1 MRSLRS
7 AVLISLINTTDNL
20 GLKYVHASLL
30 SKGYDSQIL
39 FHTSE
44 DDSYFAKVADFV
56 KERRPSIVGISLM
69 SRLFHTAVGL
79 SSEIRRQ
86 CKDSVPIMWGGVHPT
101 IDPEGCREHADYLC
115 VGEGENAITEFLDNF
130 DGQGKR
136 QEVPGIVSCRTQSYT
151 TSAKVEDLDS
161 LPFPEFLPKHSWI
174 TDSGRIVRLDASL
187 IKKHTRHQAS
197 YLSVMTSRG
206 CPFACAYCC
215 NNILHKIYG
224 KKIRKRGHENVI
236 AEIEQNVAQ
245 AAAKFNYLQ
254 VYDDCFTAH
263 STEWLEAFVR
273 SYQKIKLPL
282 VLRAIPQFV
291 TKEKMSILKDAPCGY
306 ALIGLQSG
314 SERTLA
320 EVYRRKHSRQA
331 FLNCA
336 ELLHENSIP
345 AVYDIIVD
353 NPYETVEDIEQTVE
367 TVAQLPKSSYISL
380 FSLTFYKYTELYDR
394 AKADG
399 YPVND
404 HLTKNQDA
412 WAKSSK
418 EVQAIKV
425 AALLN
430 GKMALKI
437 LHNGTGTK
445 KIALIGLNILLL
457 KLLEPLRYMKL
468 MYLSHGKRN
477 IDLIGLLITHARDFG
492 KRYFSLSGANKHA
505 H

>member
-1 MRSLRS
+1 
-7 AVLISLINTTDNL
+7 
-20 GLKYVHASLL
+20 
-30 SKGYDSQIL
+30 
-39 FHTSE
+39 
-44 DDSYFAKVADFV
+44 
-56 KERRPSIVGISLM
+56 
-69 SRLFHTAVGL
+69 
-79 SSEIRRQ
+79 
-86 CKDSVPIMWGGVHPT
+86 
-101 IDPEGCREHADYLC
+101 
-115 VGEGENAITEFLDNF
+115 
-130 DGQGKR
+130 
-136 QEVPGIVSCRTQSYT
+136 
-151 TSAKVEDLDS
+151 
-161 LPFPEFLPKHSWI
+161 
-174 TDSGRIVRLDASL
+174 
-187 IKKHTRHQAS
+187 
-197 YLSVMTSRG
+197 
-206 CPFACAYCC
+206 
-215 NNILHKIYG
+215 
-224 KKIRKRGHENVI
+224 
-236 AEIEQNVAQ
+236 
-245 AAAKFNYLQ
+245 

-306 ALIGLQSG
+306 VLIGLQSG

-430 GKMALKI
+430 GKMALEI

-445 KIALIGLNILLL
+445 KIALIGLKILLL